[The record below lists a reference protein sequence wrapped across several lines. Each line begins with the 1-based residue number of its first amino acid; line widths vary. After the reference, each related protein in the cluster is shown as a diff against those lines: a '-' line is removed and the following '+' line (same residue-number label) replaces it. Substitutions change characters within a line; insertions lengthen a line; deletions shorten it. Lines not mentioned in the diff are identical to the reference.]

1 MGKVAQIKGDLD
13 DVEALL
19 EIITILKDV
28 STNRFFAFAQQ
39 KDDLSKFLEI
49 FLIFFDMVAG
59 IETTCPLVRNENPAT
74 DIVLI
79 TSESSFMSQMNTR
92 ACSAALVEF
101 QKNPSARIVCVG
113 RRGIDRCKQLGMKV
127 DKSYENV
134 DLVGRYETSLM
145 IRDYLIDRIMTGTT
159 GKVMCIYIWPKSFS
173 VLKPRVVRLLPATE
187 LLSDQEEQAAG
198 EGEQKDD
205 KPVQQVRDVI
215 QESGIDGIM
224 KVLADIWVSSRLFE
238 ILSDTKLAEAA
249 AQSQQLESAMEGL
262 SKEKSGLMLGF
273 KKAVRGDLN
282 AAMRE
287 VFTSQKAIKSR
298 RG

>member
-39 KDDLSKFLEI
+39 KEDLGKFLEI

-59 IETTCPLVRNENPAT
+59 IQTSCPLVRNENPAT

-92 ACSAALVEF
+92 ACSAALAEF

-113 RRGIDRCKQLGMKV
+113 KRGIDRCKALGMRV
-127 DKSYENV
+127 DKAYENV
-134 DLVGRYETSLM
+134 DAVGRYETSLM

-159 GKVMCIYIWPKSFS
+159 GKVVCIYIWPKSFS
-173 VLKPRVVRLLPATE
+173 VLKPRVVKLLPATE
-187 LLSDQEEQAAG
+187 LLSDQEEQA
-198 EGEQKDD
+198 EGEQK
-205 KPVQQVRDVI
+205 KEEKSNQQVKDVL

-224 KVLADIWVSSRLFE
+224 KVLADIWVSSRIFE

-262 SKEKSGLMLGF
+262 GKEKSGLMLGF

-298 RG
+298 GR